1 MILKVCGVIIANKD
15 MENDMVLSARSAK
28 AKGSKFE
35 KKIVD
40 TINKDSG
47 WEARKQPGSGIFR
60 DFPND
65 VYVVSPTGERY
76 IIECKKWKH
85 GWRTG
90 DKAKQG
96 ADFLL
101 VERDHGSPKCYLE
114 YDMLL
119 SLMKTITDLHQQV
132 EQLKGSK
139 DNEE

>member
-1 MILKVCGVIIANKD
+1 MLVLQRKTWGLK
-15 MENDMVLSARSAK
+15 MVLSARSAK

-65 VYVVSPTGERY
+65 VYVVSPTGEKY
-76 IIECKKWKH
+76 IIECKKWRH

-139 DNEE
+139 DNDTETK